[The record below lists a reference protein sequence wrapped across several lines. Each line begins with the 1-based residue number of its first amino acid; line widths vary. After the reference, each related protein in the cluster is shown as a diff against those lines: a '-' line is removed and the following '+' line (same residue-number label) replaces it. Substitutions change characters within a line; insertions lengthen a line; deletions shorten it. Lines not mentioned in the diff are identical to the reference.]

1 MSGYPEVAE
10 PILNSPFEKPTCY
23 WYIREGEQPQRIE
36 GQRRPS
42 VVFPPREQKTPW
54 LVDERLLKP
63 SKQYSSGFELALV
76 NLIRERL
83 ESWQSQG
90 HPGVTRTTLELIQW
104 WTREGREKR
113 LFFAQLEA
121 ALTVIFLKE
130 ARADFLQGL
139 AIPRDEPSDDR
150 KEKEGYEGFERPTS
164 QKSALPPHRVERPQ
178 GR

>member
-1 MSGYPEVAE
+1 MSGYPEVSE
-10 PILNSPFEKPTCY
+10 PILNPPFEKPTCY

-139 AIPRDEPSDDR
+139 AIPE
-150 KEKEGYEGFERPTS
+150 TS
-164 QKSALPPHRVERPQ
+164 QATTERKRKATRALS
-178 GR
+178 GM